1 MPLFIPPALMG
12 IGATLARVGPAAAKG
27 YRTLKGI
34 RAARAASGAKMGYQ
48 KALGSSGT
56 GLGTGTSGS
65 GLQGLMAR
73 GAKRFPGATGSTE
86 LGTGVLLGGEG
97 VGDIVTGTREGRLW
111 SNCFRYRSTS
121 FRYTISSKRFKTY
134 RCTKNIKK

>member
-48 KALGSSGT
+48 KL
-56 GLGTGTSGS
+56 
-65 GLQGLMAR
+65 
-73 GAKRFPGATGSTE
+73 
-86 LGTGVLLGGEG
+86 
-97 VGDIVTGTREGRLW
+97 
-111 SNCFRYRSTS
+111 
-121 FRYTISSKRFKTY
+121 
-134 RCTKNIKK
+134 